1 MIQHQK
7 TLSVPVTFSG
17 IGIHTGKSATVILKP
32 APVDYGIRF
41 TLDGQR
47 TTPATISFV
56 SRYAN
61 FSTELLVSGESIS
74 TIEHLMAALYFAGIT
89 NCLVDIDGPEIPVL
103 DGSAWDILK
112 LIYNQDFLDNTHY
125 VPKIVTQMA
134 IVKPFLITEEIA
146 VDGPNGERVS
156 LAPAEEFSAEIMIDF
171 SERSPN
177 LIGKQ
182 SFKFVPADATSRVWA
197 QCSIACARTFGFYSD
212 METMHKWQRGMGA
225 GLENCIVVDDTTD
238 ELMNDFDLYWP
249 DEFVRH
255 KMVDVLGDLMLAG
268 QPIQGKFVGYKPS
281 HKLVHELLRK
291 VYNVY
296 PTETLL

>member
-41 TLDGQR
+41 TTDGQR
-47 TTPATISFV
+47 TTPAIMSFV
-56 SRYAN
+56 SKYAN
-61 FSTELLVSGESIS
+61 FSTELMVSGESVC

-112 LIYNQDFLDNTHY
+112 LIYNQDEKTNTHY

-156 LAPAEEFSAEIMIDF
+156 LVPAETFSAEIMIDF

-182 SFKFVPADATSRVWA
+182 SFTFNPQNVTNKVWA

-212 METMHKWQRGMGA
+212 MEKMHKWQRGLGA

-238 ELMNDFDLYWP
+238 EIMNDFDLYWP

-268 QPIQGKFVGYKPS
+268 QPIQGKFVGFKPS
-281 HKLVHELLRK
+281 HKLVHDLLRK